1 MEQYAIKGGNPLVG
15 EVEIGGAKNA
25 ALPILAASVMTDE
38 TVYIENMPDV
48 RDTNVLLSA
57 MENIG
62 VIVKRTDR
70 HKVTLNASNISEL
83 VVEDENI
90 KKIRASY
97 YLIGALLGKYK
108 HAEVA
113 LPGGCDIGCRAI
125 DQHIKGF
132 RALGAEVR
140 IEHGLIKTH
149 AEHLRG
155 SHIYMDVVS
164 VGATINIM
172 MAAVMAE
179 GTTIIENSAKEP
191 HVVDLANFLNSM
203 GANIKGAGTDVI
215 RIKGVSHLHGTEYAV
230 IPDQIEAG
238 TYMVAAAA
246 TGGSFNLKLGHNL
259 AEDHA
264 VHIQL
269 TSFAEQ
275 VKEKTG
281 GSINIQIIP
290 NGTLGSEADM
300 ISQIQAGAL
309 DMAKVSAS
317 TLGNFSEKYNAF
329 SVPYVFNDQAHY
341 YSYMDSDSAK
351 AVFEST
357 DDQGF
362 RGLTWLDSGARS
374 FYTKAT
380 AIRTPA
386 DLKGLKIR
394 TMDSQMA
401 IDMMNCLGGSATVM
415 GYSDIYTGMQQGVI
429 DGAENNVTAL
439 RDHGDVTKYY
449 CFDEHTRIPDM
460 VVIASS
466 VWNKFSD
473 EQKSI
478 VSECAKT
485 ATEEYKDAWKKFE
498 DEVLDKAVNQNGV
511 ELVKDVDIAAFQAAV
526 QPIYENLKTSNPT
539 TYAVVEE
546 IRAMA

>member
-1 MEQYAIKGGNPLVG
+1 MKKITRKQFGQVLAVVGASALLSACGGSKDTAGGNAS
-15 EVEIGGAKNA
+15 GGAK
-25 ALPILAASVMTDE
+25 T
-38 TVYIENMPDV
+38 
-48 RDTNVLLSA
+48 
-57 MENIG
+57 
-62 VIVKRTDR
+62 
-70 HKVTLNASNISEL
+70 
-83 VVEDENI
+83 
-90 KKIRASY
+90 
-97 YLIGALLGKYK
+97 
-108 HAEVA
+108 
-113 LPGGCDIGCRAI
+113 
-125 DQHIKGF
+125 
-132 RALGAEVR
+132 
-140 IEHGLIKTH
+140 
-149 AEHLRG
+149 
-155 SHIYMDVVS
+155 
-164 VGATINIM
+164 
-172 MAAVMAE
+172 
-179 GTTIIENSAKEP
+179 
-191 HVVDLANFLNSM
+191 
-203 GANIKGAGTDVI
+203 
-215 RIKGVSHLHGTEYAV
+215 
-230 IPDQIEAG
+230 
-238 TYMVAAAA
+238 
-246 TGGSFNLKLGHNL
+246 FNLKLGHNL

-269 TSFAEQ
+269 TSFAEE
-275 VKEKTG
+275 VKSKTS
-281 GSINIQIIP
+281 GSVNIQIIP

-329 SVPYVFNDQAHY
+329 SVPYVFDDQAHY
-341 YSYMDSDSAK
+341 YTYMDSASAQT
-351 AVFEST
+351 VFEST

-439 RDHGDVTKYY
+439 RDHGDVAKFY

-460 VVIASS
+460 VVISS
-466 VWNKFSD
+466 NIWNQFSD
-473 EQKSI
+473 EQKAA
-478 VSECAKT
+478 VTECAKN
-485 ATEEYKDAWKKFE
+485 ATDEYKTAWKNFE
-498 DEVLDKAVNQNGV
+498 DEVLAAATAKGV
-511 ELVKDVDIAAFQAAV
+511 EMIRDVDIAAFQDAV

>member
-1 MEQYAIKGGNPLVG
+1 MKITRRQFVQAMAVAGASALLTACGGSSG
-15 EVEIGGAKNA
+15 STAGSG
-25 ALPILAASVMTDE
+25 AAS
-38 TVYIENMPDV
+38 
-48 RDTNVLLSA
+48 
-57 MENIG
+57 
-62 VIVKRTDR
+62 
-70 HKVTLNASNISEL
+70 
-83 VVEDENI
+83 
-90 KKIRASY
+90 
-97 YLIGALLGKYK
+97 
-108 HAEVA
+108 
-113 LPGGCDIGCRAI
+113 
-125 DQHIKGF
+125 
-132 RALGAEVR
+132 
-140 IEHGLIKTH
+140 
-149 AEHLRG
+149 
-155 SHIYMDVVS
+155 
-164 VGATINIM
+164 
-172 MAAVMAE
+172 
-179 GTTIIENSAKEP
+179 
-191 HVVDLANFLNSM
+191 
-203 GANIKGAGTDVI
+203 
-215 RIKGVSHLHGTEYAV
+215 
-230 IPDQIEAG
+230 
-238 TYMVAAAA
+238 AAA
-246 TGGSFNLKLGHNL
+246 GGSFNLKLGHNL

-357 DDQGF
+357 DNQGF

-429 DGAENNVTAL
+429 DGLEGNMNAYSTNGSAEVCKNMSLTNHLVGTCGAYIS
-439 RDHGDVTKYY
+439 TKVWNSIPEEYRTIIQEEFTKGAKELTDFTNAS
-449 CFDEHTRIPDM
+449 FDETK
-460 VVIASS
+460 A
-466 VWNKFSD
+466 KLEK
-473 EQKSI
+473 EQGCS
-478 VSECAKT
+478 
-485 ATEEYKDAWKKFE
+485 FN
-498 DEVLDKAVNQNGV
+498 EV
-511 ELVKDVDIAAFQAAV
+511 DVDAFRAAV
-526 QPIYENLKTSNPT
+526 QPEFDRMVKEDGVTAGFYDQVQAILAEYRQANK
-539 TYAVVEE
+539 
-546 IRAMA
+546 

>member
-1 MEQYAIKGGNPLVG
+1 MKITRRQFVQVMAVAGASALLTACGGSSNSTAG
-15 EVEIGGAKNA
+15 SG
-25 ALPILAASVMTDE
+25 AAS
-38 TVYIENMPDV
+38 
-48 RDTNVLLSA
+48 
-57 MENIG
+57 
-62 VIVKRTDR
+62 
-70 HKVTLNASNISEL
+70 
-83 VVEDENI
+83 
-90 KKIRASY
+90 
-97 YLIGALLGKYK
+97 
-108 HAEVA
+108 
-113 LPGGCDIGCRAI
+113 
-125 DQHIKGF
+125 
-132 RALGAEVR
+132 
-140 IEHGLIKTH
+140 
-149 AEHLRG
+149 
-155 SHIYMDVVS
+155 
-164 VGATINIM
+164 
-172 MAAVMAE
+172 AA
-179 GTTIIENSAKEP
+179 
-191 HVVDLANFLNSM
+191 
-203 GANIKGAGTDVI
+203 
-215 RIKGVSHLHGTEYAV
+215 
-230 IPDQIEAG
+230 
-238 TYMVAAAA
+238 
-246 TGGSFNLKLGHNL
+246 GGSFNLKLGHNL

-275 VKEKTG
+275 VKEKTN

-415 GYSDIYTGMQQGVI
+415 GYSDSYTGMQ
-429 DGAENNVTAL
+429 
-439 RDHGDVTKYY
+439 HGDVTKYY

-460 VVIASS
+460 VIIASS

-478 VSECAKT
+478 VAECAAT

-526 QPIYENLKTSNPT
+526 QPIYDNLKTSNPT

>member
-1 MEQYAIKGGNPLVG
+1 MKITRRQFVQVMAVA
-15 EVEIGGAKNA
+15 GA
-25 ALPILAASVMTDE
+25 S
-38 TVYIENMPDV
+38 
-48 RDTNVLLSA
+48 
-57 MENIG
+57 
-62 VIVKRTDR
+62 
-70 HKVTLNASNISEL
+70 
-83 VVEDENI
+83 
-90 KKIRASY
+90 
-97 YLIGALLGKYK
+97 ALLT
-108 HAEVA
+108 AC
-113 LPGGCDIGCRAI
+113 GGSS
-125 DQHIKGF
+125 
-132 RALGAEVR
+132 
-140 IEHGLIKTH
+140 
-149 AEHLRG
+149 G
-155 SHIYMDVVS
+155 S
-164 VGATINIM
+164 T
-172 MAAVMAE
+172 
-179 GTTIIENSAKEP
+179 
-191 HVVDLANFLNSM
+191 
-203 GANIKGAGTDVI
+203 AGS
-215 RIKGVSHLHGTEYAV
+215 G
-230 IPDQIEAG
+230 
-238 TYMVAAAA
+238 AAAA

-394 TMDSQMA
+394 VQDMKSQT
-401 IDMMNCLGGSATVM
+401 DMMSYLGGIPVAMSYGDV
-415 GYSDIYTGMQQGVI
+415 YTSLQTGII
-429 DGAENNVTAL
+429 DGTENNETAL
-439 RDHGDVTKYY
+439 TTGKHGEVCKVYSVDQ
-449 CFDEHTRIPDM
+449 HAMIPDVLIM
-460 VVIASS
+460 SEK
-466 VWNKFSD
+466 VWETISPEDQEIILEAAHDSTDAHKVMWD
-473 EQKSI
+473 
-478 VSECAKT
+478 T
-485 ATEEYKDAWKKFE
+485 AVEE
-498 DEVLDKAVNQNGV
+498 AVKEAQETMGV
-511 ELVKDVDIAAFQAAV
+511 EFVYDVDKEAFREATQPMIEAYEEQYPGVKTLLDTIDAARG
-526 QPIYENLKTSNPT
+526 
-539 TYAVVEE
+539 EE
-546 IRAMA
+546 

>member
-1 MEQYAIKGGNPLVG
+1 MKITRRQFVQVMAVA
-15 EVEIGGAKNA
+15 GA
-25 ALPILAASVMTDE
+25 S
-38 TVYIENMPDV
+38 
-48 RDTNVLLSA
+48 
-57 MENIG
+57 
-62 VIVKRTDR
+62 
-70 HKVTLNASNISEL
+70 
-83 VVEDENI
+83 
-90 KKIRASY
+90 
-97 YLIGALLGKYK
+97 ALLT
-108 HAEVA
+108 AC
-113 LPGGCDIGCRAI
+113 GGSSSSTA
-125 DQHIKGF
+125 
-132 RALGAEVR
+132 
-140 IEHGLIKTH
+140 
-149 AEHLRG
+149 G
-155 SHIYMDVVS
+155 S
-164 VGATINIM
+164 G
-172 MAAVMAE
+172 
-179 GTTIIENSAKEP
+179 
-191 HVVDLANFLNSM
+191 
-203 GANIKGAGTDVI
+203 
-215 RIKGVSHLHGTEYAV
+215 
-230 IPDQIEAG
+230 
-238 TYMVAAAA
+238 AAAA

-275 VKEKTG
+275 VKEKTS

-329 SVPYVFNDQAHY
+329 SVPYVFDDQAHY

-439 RDHGDVTKYY
+439 RDHGDVTQYY

-460 VVIASS
+460 VVISAK
-466 VWNKFSD
+466 VWHEMSEHQQN
-473 EQKSI
+473 I
-478 VSECAKT
+478 VRECAHN
-485 ATEEYKDAWKKFE
+485 ASEEYKGRWAEFE
-498 DEVLDKAVNQNGV
+498 TQVLAAAEEKGV
-511 ELVKDVDIAAFQAAV
+511 QFIRDVDKAAFQEAV
-526 QPIYENLKTSNPT
+526 APIYEQLKTEQPD
-539 TYAVVEE
+539 TYEIVQR
-546 IRAMA
+546 IRALA

>member
-1 MEQYAIKGGNPLVG
+1 MKISRRQFVQVLAVA
-15 EVEIGGAKNA
+15 GA
-25 ALPILAASVMTDE
+25 S
-38 TVYIENMPDV
+38 
-48 RDTNVLLSA
+48 
-57 MENIG
+57 
-62 VIVKRTDR
+62 
-70 HKVTLNASNISEL
+70 
-83 VVEDENI
+83 
-90 KKIRASY
+90 
-97 YLIGALLGKYK
+97 ALLTASG
-108 HAEVA
+108 
-113 LPGGCDIGCRAI
+113 
-125 DQHIKGF
+125 
-132 RALGAEVR
+132 
-140 IEHGLIKTH
+140 
-149 AEHLRG
+149 
-155 SHIYMDVVS
+155 
-164 VGATINIM
+164 
-172 MAAVMAE
+172 
-179 GTTIIENSAKEP
+179 
-191 HVVDLANFLNSM
+191 
-203 GANIKGAGTDVI
+203 
-215 RIKGVSHLHGTEYAV
+215 
-230 IPDQIEAG
+230 
-238 TYMVAAAA
+238 AAAA
-246 TGGSFNLKLGHNL
+246 AGGSFNLKLGHNL

-275 VKEKTG
+275 VKEKTNG
-281 GSINIQIIP
+281 TVNIQIIP
-290 NGTLGSEADM
+290 NGTLGSESDM

-329 SVPYVFNDQAHY
+329 SVPYVFDDQAHY
-341 YSYMDSDSAK
+341 YTYMDSDSAQ

-439 RDHGDVTKYY
+439 RDHG
-449 CFDEHTRIPDM
+449 
-460 VVIASS
+460 
-466 VWNKFSD
+466 
-473 EQKSI
+473 
-478 VSECAKT
+478 AKA
-485 ATEEYKDAWKKFE
+485 ATEEYKTAWKNFE

-511 ELVKDVDIAAFQAAV
+511 ELVKDVDIAAFQSAV
-526 QPIYENLKTSNPT
+526 QPIYENLKTANPT

-546 IRAMA
+546 IRAMV

>member
-1 MEQYAIKGGNPLVG
+1 MKISRRQFVQVLAVA
-15 EVEIGGAKNA
+15 GA
-25 ALPILAASVMTDE
+25 S
-38 TVYIENMPDV
+38 
-48 RDTNVLLSA
+48 
-57 MENIG
+57 
-62 VIVKRTDR
+62 
-70 HKVTLNASNISEL
+70 
-83 VVEDENI
+83 
-90 KKIRASY
+90 
-97 YLIGALLGKYK
+97 ALLT
-108 HAEVA
+108 AC
-113 LPGGCDIGCRAI
+113 GG
-125 DQHIKGF
+125 
-132 RALGAEVR
+132 
-140 IEHGLIKTH
+140 
-149 AEHLRG
+149 
-155 SHIYMDVVS
+155 SS
-164 VGATINIM
+164 N
-172 MAAVMAE
+172 
-179 GTTIIENSAKEP
+179 NSA
-191 HVVDLANFLNSM
+191 
-203 GANIKGAGTDVI
+203 AGSTATS
-215 RIKGVSHLHGTEYAV
+215 G
-230 IPDQIEAG
+230 
-238 TYMVAAAA
+238 AAAA
-246 TGGSFNLKLGHNL
+246 AGGSFNLKLGHNL

-275 VKEKTG
+275 VKEKTNG
-281 GSINIQIIP
+281 TVNIQIIP
-290 NGTLGSEADM
+290 NGTLGSESDM

-329 SVPYVFNDQAHY
+329 SVPYVFDDQAHY
-341 YSYMDSDSAK
+341 YTYMDSDSAQ

-460 VVIASS
+460 VIIASS

-478 VSECAKT
+478 VAECAAT

-526 QPIYENLKTSNPT
+526 QPIYDNLKTSNPT